1 VIPGVHFSTTAR
13 RLSDWPVS
21 AIDVSAFAV
30 DDFMPVPPVPGHASR
45 RCPACRLLAWAA
57 LFTAIGTLN
66 AVHRYLGAPSGP
78 ESGLLLDFFV
88 QELTGSW
95 TVGLLFPLVLLA
107 VRRIRRVRGL
117 LARGACH
124 LGALLL
130 FSALH
135 TGLIWA
141 ARAAAYPLL
150 GFGPSQYALTWWR
163 AAMEFPSDVIVYG
176 VITAITWLVD
186 HYRMHRAREL
196 RAAQLESALAD
207 ARLEALRL
215 QLNPHFLF
223 NALNAVSEVMYDQPR
238 VADEMLARIGELLR
252 ATLAADAQEHTLADE
267 LRLLGLYVDIQRAR
281 FGEQLHVG
289 LDTAPELARAQVPF
303 LVLQPLV
310 ENAIEHGG
318 SHPGRRVDISAA
330 VVDGHVELQVRDHG
344 AGADAR
350 GHAGHGIGLGNLR
363 SRLRHLYGEAAG
375 LVLEPADGGGMRV
388 RLWLP
393 LHAGVPA

>member
-1 VIPGVHFSTTAR
+1 MTIPTA
-13 RLSDWPVS
+13 SGN
-21 AIDVSAFAV
+21 
-30 DDFMPVPPVPGHASR
+30 PPRHCRV
-45 RCPACRLLAWAA
+45 CRLLAWAA
-57 LFTAIGTLN
+57 LFTAIGVLN
-66 AVHRYLGAPSGP
+66 AVHRYLGATTGP
-78 ESGLLLDFFV
+78 EHGLWLDFLV
-88 QELTGSW
+88 QELSGAW
-95 TVGLLFPLVLLA
+95 TVGLLFPLVLLV
-107 VRRIRRVRGL
+107 VRRIRQVRGL

-141 ARAAAYPLL
+141 TRGVAYPLL
-150 GFGPSQYALTWWR
+150 GFGTSQYALTWWR

-176 VITAITWLVD
+176 VIAIVTWLVD
-186 HYRMHRAREL
+186 HYRMNRAREL

-223 NALNAVSEVMYDQPR
+223 NALNAVSEVMYNRPR
-238 VADEMLARIGELLR
+238 AADEMLARIGELLR
-252 ATLAADAQEHTLADE
+252 ATLAANAQEHTLADE

-281 FGEQLHVG
+281 FGEQLHVR
-289 LDTAPELARAQVPF
+289 LDTAPELARARVPF

-310 ENAIEHGG
+310 ENAIGHGG

-344 AGADAR
+344 DGADAR

-393 LHAGVPA
+393 LHAGASA